1 MKRSTMKKIA
11 LATSMLELPASDR
24 VLASALSQSGF
35 DVKTVLWSAEEYYWK
50 QFDAVIV
57 RSCWNYH
64 LHLEKFLEWIG
75 GLEKSE
81 LAVFNTPDLIRW
93 NANKLYLSEVS
104 AVGIEIPDTIFLS
117 NEEQADLSNICVSR
131 GWNGAVIKPLVS
143 AGSHMT
149 ERRETG
155 LVRGP
160 AIVQEYVESI
170 QSDGEWSLIY
180 IASIFSHAVR
190 KRPSANDFRVQR
202 KFGGTVELIEPTV
215 EMRRFA
221 ERVLENLRWPA
232 LFARVDLIS
241 VDSSLRLMELEVIE
255 PDLFLDL
262 APKGARQLAS
272 QFAVCIEE
280 ARNYRQ

>member
-1 MKRSTMKKIA
+1 MKKIA
-11 LATSMLELPASDR
+11 LATSMLDLPASDR

-35 DVKTVLWSAEEYYWK
+35 DVKTVLWSAEEYDWK

-75 GLEKSE
+75 GLEKSD

-104 AVGIEIPDTIFLS
+104 AAGIEIPDTIFLS
-117 NEEQADLSNICVSR
+117 NEEQADLSSICVSR
-131 GWNGAVIKPLVS
+131 GWNGAVVKPLVS

-180 IASIFSHAVR
+180 FANIFSHAVR
-190 KRPSANDFRVQR
+190 KRPNANDFRVQR

-215 EMRRFA
+215 EMLRFA

-272 QFAVCIEE
+272 QFAACIEE
-280 ARNYRQ
+280 ARKYRQ